1 MRVRKM
7 SGGRNNP
14 VAKRLRHLRAVFS
27 GDDNGA
33 RLARRVGM
41 SYPRWNNFENGF
53 PLSLEAAHL
62 LVKAVPGLT
71 LDYLFYG
78 HDAGCRSRCSAAL
91 LASSTRLNRRRL
103 DRAVASDEK
112 SFNDC

>member
-33 RLARRVGM
+33 RFAQRVGM
-41 SYPRWNNFENGF
+41 SYTRWNNFENGF

-78 HDAGCRSRCSAAL
+78 HDAGLSVAL
-91 LASSTRLNRRRL
+91 QRRL
-103 DRAVASDEK
+103 TGQFDEVEPEAT
-112 SFNDC
+112 